1 MRVSDLFEAPTA
13 EDLQYIPYMRCLRC
27 HSKTWS
33 LCVIGPN
40 DEIVICNFCVGI
52 DELLNVH

>member
-1 MRVSDLFEAPTA
+1 MRVSDLFEQPTDR
-13 EDLQYIPYMRCLRC
+13 DLIKIRYMRCLRC
-27 HSKTWS
+27 HSKTWD

-40 DEIVICNFCVGI
+40 YEVVICNFCVGI

>member
-1 MRVSDLFEAPTA
+1 MVSDLFDRPTA
-13 EDLQYIPYMRCLRC
+13 MDLARIGYMRCLRC
-27 HSKTWS
+27 FSKKWD

-40 DEIVICNFCVGI
+40 DEVVICNFCIGI